1 MVAFL
6 LFFILILGLSD
17 VHRGR
22 SVCMYSWIGFVVDIA
37 RRNCK
42 TVLIFEYSYSMCCL
56 NISCLTIRVF
66 EG

>member
-17 VHRGR
+17 AHRGR
-22 SVCMYSWIGFVVDIA
+22 PVCMYSCIGLVVDIA
-37 RRNCK
+37 RRTCK
-42 TVLIFEYSYSMCCL
+42 TVLIFEYNQTKCCL

-66 EG
+66 ER